1 MKKLILLLLTLTIA
15 FSSCTKDAE
24 PDPDPDPQDPDP
36 VQITIDLIEGYAQKG
51 PYIAGTQ
58 IQMRELNE
66 NLGQTGSQFST
77 QIENDQGYFSIEDI
91 TLESQY
97 VEFSGIG
104 FYFNEVSGEI
114 SSANLSLQTLS
125 DVNNR
130 SSLNIN
136 ILSHLEQKRVERLV
150 TEGNM
155 DFSQAKTQAVNEIF
169 NIFCMSSVNGV
180 ESEDLNLLSS
190 GDLNARL
197 LAISVILQGQ
207 LSVGELSALLY
218 DIGSDIETD
227 GILNNQDTLNQLK
240 NAASQLVINDG
251 LYMISYNIQQR
262 MEALD
267 VTDYTI
273 PEFEDYVISFL
284 ECNPDPPIFSDY
296 IEVHDITSNSV
307 EIRSW
312 VTPNSSETTVTL
324 EYGTTEEYGFT
335 ANSMQG
341 TINGEQQQEAFFQLD
356 NLSTTEIGQNYFFR
370 FKAENSAGIVYSE
383 YTDCGQCG
391 TNSGPTFFYLD
402 GMITDVD
409 DNEYATVKIGEQY
422 WMKSN
427 LTTTKY
433 RNGVSLSND
442 FDGDII
448 ATSLVD
454 NIVENSI
461 SGVEDDGTYD
471 WYQQTGSGWTP
482 THPYQT
488 HFELTVTNG
497 QVTDIVVI
505 QGGFGYMDFFHD
517 YSNIY
522 IDSNNTFGSG
532 SGQLH
537 LILTED
543 DLNNQGV
550 WRYPYSDSSYEDP
563 YGKWYNWNAV
573 INTNGICPEGWRI
586 PNVEDISILGD
597 FLGEEQIEDQQWA
610 SAGGAMKV
618 SGTEYWGPPNVG
630 GTNISGFSLY
640 PNGFLWY
647 GPHDGWPNGSAAN
660 VPSQMGEDSTNW
672 VLGPA
677 PDGDPQ
683 AWFQAMDTNNKL
695 IVNGGIGNLDIRCIR
710 CIKE

>member
-1 MKKLILLLLTLTIA
+1 MKKLILLLIPIISFLYC
-15 FSSCTKDAE
+15 SKDAE
-24 PDPDPDPQDPDP
+24 PDPEPQDPDP
-36 VQITIDLIEGYAQKG
+36 VQITIDQLEGYAQKG

-66 NLGQTGSQFST
+66 NLSQTGSQFST
-77 QIENDQGYFSIEDI
+77 QIENDQGYFSIENI

-104 FYFNEVSGEI
+104 FYFNEVSGAI

-251 LYMISYNIQQR
+251 LYIISYNIQQR

-324 EYGTTEEYGFT
+324 EYGTTEEYGFI

-402 GMITDVD
+402 GIITDVD
-409 DNEYATVKIGEQY
+409 SNEYATLKIGEQY

-427 LTTTKY
+427 LTTTTY

-442 FDGDII
+442 FDGNIT

-461 SGVEDDGTYD
+461 SGVEEDGTYD
-471 WYQQTGSGWTP
+471 WYQHTGSGWTP

-488 HFELTVTNG
+488 HFELTVTDG

-505 QGGFGYMDFFHD
+505 QGGFGYMDFWHD

-522 IDSNNTFGSG
+522 ISANNELGSG
-532 SGQLH
+532 TGTLH
-537 LILTED
+537 LVLTED

-586 PNVEDISILGD
+586 PNVEDISILGN
-597 FLGEEQIEDQQWA
+597 FLGEQQSDSQWA

-630 GTNISGFSLY
+630 ATNISGFSLY
-640 PNGFLWY
+640 PNGFLYY

-672 VLGPA
+672 LLGPA
-677 PDGDPQ
+677 PDGDHQPR
-683 AWFQAMDTNNKL
+683 FQAMDTNNKL
-695 IVNGGIGNLDIRCIR
+695 IVNGGIGNLDMKCIR

>member
-1 MKKLILLLLTLTIA
+1 MKKLILLLIPIISFLYC
-15 FSSCTKDAE
+15 SKDAE
-24 PDPDPDPQDPDP
+24 PDPEPQDPDP
-36 VQITIDLIEGYAQKG
+36 VQITIDQLEGYAQKG

-66 NLGQTGSQFST
+66 NLSQTGSQFST
-77 QIENDQGYFSIEDI
+77 QIENDQGYFSIENI

-104 FYFNEVSGEI
+104 FYFNEVSGAI

-155 DFSQAKTQAVNEIF
+155 DFSQAKAQAVNEIF

-251 LYMISYNIQQR
+251 LYLISYNIQQR

-267 VTDYTI
+267 ITDYTI

-324 EYGTTEEYGFT
+324 EYGTTEEYGFI

-409 DNEYATVKIGEQY
+409 DNQYATVKIGEQY

-448 ATSLVD
+448 ATSLAD
-454 NIVENSI
+454 NIVENTI

-471 WYQQTGSGWTP
+471 WYQQVGSNWTP

-488 HFELTVTNG
+488 HLELTVTDG

-505 QGGFGYMDFFHD
+505 QGGFGYMDGYHD

-522 IDSNNTFGSG
+522 IDSHYTFGSG

-550 WRYPYSDSSYEDP
+550 WRYPYNDSSYEDP

-573 INTNGICPEGWRI
+573 INTNGICPDGWRI
-586 PNVEDISILGD
+586 PNVEDITMLGN
-597 FLGEEQIEDQQWA
+597 FLGEQQSDSQWA

-618 SGTEYWGPPNVG
+618 SGTEHWGPPNVG
-630 GTNISGFSLY
+630 ATNISGFSLY
-640 PNGFLWY
+640 PNGFLSY
-647 GPHDGWPNGSAAN
+647 GPHDGWPNGSPAN
-660 VPSQMGEDSTNW
+660 VPSEMGEDSTNW

-677 PDGDPQ
+677 PDGD
-683 AWFQAMDTNNKL
+683 AMGSFRAMDSNNKL
-695 IVNGGIGNLDIRCIR
+695 TLNGGVGNIDTKCIR